1 MMKRNPDLQPR
12 TRSLGCRAA
21 STAVAMAIPLVTL
34 MALAG
39 CRNFP
44 RPDDSYAAT
53 LPEEVPVTPNPNG
66 AIFHAGY
73 DVPLFENAVAHRVGD
88 VLTVTLM
95 EATNATKSATTTTK
109 KTTTEAMAAPTL
121 LGAPLSFHGRSLL
134 NNNLND
140 ATTFD
145 GEGTSAQSNALTGYI
160 SVTVMKRLANGN
172 LLVRGQKWIT
182 INQGREYVRL
192 QGIVRPVDI
201 APDNTIPS
209 TMVADATIAY
219 GGQGTL
225 ADANTKGWLA
235 RFFDSKWMPF

>member
-1 MMKRNPDLQPR
+1 MIRNPRVKSR
-12 TRSLGCRAA
+12 TRPLTRRAVAA
-21 STAVAMAIPLVTL
+21 SIAIPLITA
-34 MALAG
+34 MALTG
-39 CRNFP
+39 CQSLPNP
-44 RPDDSYAAT
+44 NDGYAAT
-53 LPEEVPVTPNPNG
+53 LPEEIPVSVEANG
-66 AIFHAGY
+66 AIFHAGH
-73 DVPLFENAVAHRVGD
+73 DIPLFENAVAHRVGD

-95 EATNATKSATTTTK
+95 EATNATKSAITTTK

-121 LGAPLSFHGRSLL
+121 LGANLSFHGKSLL

-145 GEGTSAQSNALTGYI
+145 GEGASAQSNALTGYI
-160 SVTVMKRLANGN
+160 SVTVTKRLANGN
-172 LLVRGQKWIT
+172 LQVRGQKWIT

>member
-1 MMKRNPDLQPR
+1 MSRRNHSLSWLAATLAVGGCMSLPSPDEK
-12 TRSLGCRAA
+12 
-21 STAVAMAIPLVTL
+21 
-34 MALAG
+34 
-39 CRNFP
+39 
-44 RPDDSYAAT
+44 YAAT
-53 LPEEVPVTPNPNG
+53 LPEEQPEASETNG
-66 AIFHAGY
+66 AIFHVGH

-88 VLTVTLM
+88 VLTIVLA
-95 EATNATKSATTTTK
+95 EQTNASKSATTTTK

-121 LGAPLSFHGRSLL
+121 LGAPLTIHGTNIL

-145 GEGTSAQSNALTGYI
+145 GEGTSAQSNVLTGYI
-160 SVTVMKRLANGN
+160 SVTVTKRLANGN

-201 APDNTIPS
+201 GPDNTVLS
-209 TMVADATIAY
+209 TQVADATIAY
-219 GGQGTL
+219 GGTGTL
-225 ADANTKGWLA
+225 ADVNTKGWLA